1 MLENSIVGY
10 GRQVAGMV
18 SAACGQRPLYRVPLV
33 DLVSLSRLNA
43 RKASIAYL
51 RQRIALV
58 WGYRRDLVGRSIP
71 LEGGDRWRQ
80 ALAEYMWIEDGAVD
94 RDLKGVEKGMNW
106 RVGSDAGSRDAAVDE
121 QRLRIANVADAVGQG
136 LAGQEAD
143 DAGSQGRTN

>member
-1 MLENSIVGY
+1 MEY

-43 RKASIAYL
+43 REASIAYL

-58 WGYRRDLVGRSIP
+58 WAYRRDLVVRSIP

-80 ALAEYMWIEDGAVD
+80 GLAEYMWIDDGAVD
-94 RDLKGVEKGMNW
+94 PDWKGVEKGMNW
-106 RVGSDAGSRDAAVDE
+106 RVGSDAGSRDATVDE

-136 LAGQEAD
+136 LAGQEED